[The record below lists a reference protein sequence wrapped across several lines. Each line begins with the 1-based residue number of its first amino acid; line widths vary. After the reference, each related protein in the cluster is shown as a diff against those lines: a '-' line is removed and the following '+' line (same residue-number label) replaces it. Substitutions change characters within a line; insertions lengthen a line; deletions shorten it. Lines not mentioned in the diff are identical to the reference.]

1 MPFEMEQ
8 RLEVNSVG
16 VKQADFVHYAPSE
29 NLDKAEKIAS
39 GVKKVNGKVLN
50 YNTMEEAKEEIFVG
64 SVDQATVAGSYQTET
79 QNKDDK

>member
-29 NLDKAEKIAS
+29 NLDKAEKIAP